1 MDGAPLMGMFNT
13 KVTRSSE
20 DEALA
25 LRLSVIAARH
35 KPSEPAD
42 RFGRESPREVAH
54 PELSDSNQ

>member
-1 MDGAPLMGMFNT
+1 MGMFNT